1 MTEAGRTAPL
11 NRPSVLFVCTANR
24 IRSPLAAALFRSY
37 LLREGLPLQRWR
49 INSAGTWVQESLPP
63 PNEVIRASGAIGLDL
78 KKHRSQ
84 KVNEG
89 LLTSHNLILVMEEGH
104 KEALNHVY
112 PHLSQRVF
120 LLSEMSNGNQEI
132 KDPATLSSS
141 NLEDLLNQLDGLIQK
156 GLPRILVLAHGN
168 P

>member
-1 MTEAGRTAPL
+1 
-11 NRPSVLFVCTANR
+11 
-24 IRSPLAAALFRSY
+24 
-37 LLREGLPLQRWR
+37 
-49 INSAGTWVQESLPP
+49 
-63 PNEVIRASGAIGLDL
+63 VIRASHVRGLDL
-78 KKHRSQ
+78 TKHRSQ

-89 LLTSHNLILVMEEGH
+89 LLISHNLILVMEQGH